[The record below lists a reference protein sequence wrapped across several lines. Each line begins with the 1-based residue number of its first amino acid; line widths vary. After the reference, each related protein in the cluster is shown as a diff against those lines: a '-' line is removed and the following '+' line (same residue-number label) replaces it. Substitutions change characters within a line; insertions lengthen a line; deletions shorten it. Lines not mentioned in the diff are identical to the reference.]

1 MCCCIDVFLVHWDRR
16 EYNKNLL
23 ITTKVLYFNEK
34 IALLCFKVI
43 RLLVKCCKICISSSI
58 LKFHSVNILQSPY
71 DIMKTNTVI
80 NIQTSCC
87 HKYCSFRN
95 HLKTIFVFCLLMKK
109 TSVWW
114 RCFYPLLLHNLYVRK
129 ILTFLWFPLVFKTW
143 KLTLKK
149 YYYYWRF
156 RWNKNWF

>member
-23 ITTKVLYFNEK
+23 ITTRNLYFNEK
-34 IALLCFKVI
+34 IVLLCLKVI

-58 LKFHSVNILQSPY
+58 LRFHSVNILQSPY

-95 HLKTIFVFCLLMKK
+95 HLKTIFVFCLLIKK

-114 RCFYPLLLHNLYVRK
+114 RCFYPLLICIIYMSEKYSLFCGFLLSWRQKINLK
-129 ILTFLWFPLVFKTW
+129 EILLLLTFSMK
-143 KLTLKK
+143 
-149 YYYYWRF
+149 
-156 RWNKNWF
+156 

>member
-23 ITTKVLYFNEK
+23 ITTKVLYFNKK

-43 RLLVKCCKICISSSI
+43 RLLVKCCKTCISSSI
-58 LKFHSVNILQSPY
+58 LKFHSINILQSPY

-87 HKYCSFRN
+87 HKYSSFRN

-109 TSVWW
+109 KKHPFGGVAFT
-114 RCFYPLLLHNLYVRK
+114 LYFCIIYMSEK
-129 ILTFLWFPLVFKTW
+129 YSLFCGFLSSLR
-143 KLTLKK
+143 
-149 YYYYWRF
+149 YE
-156 RWNKNWF
+156 N